1 MIKNEWLIKHFYKNK
16 AIRAIIHYPDHRIRL
31 YWCIP
36 VNGNVTINNKTYSC
50 DANRDYFSLFNR
62 IPTFTY
68 QVDKIEPLRFD
79 DIKPSAYSASEY
91 NTAINNKIVR
101 DIFSANDNKKM
112 DLVSA
117 VIVGMVAI
125 VLIVGVAMFFLYKEV
140 EALKTMI
147 AEIRETLRVVTGQ

>member
-1 MIKNEWLIKHFYKNK
+1 MIKNEWVIKHFCKNK

-36 VNGNVTINNKTYSC
+36 INGNVTINNKTYSC
-50 DANRDYFSLFNR
+50 DANRDYFSLLNR

-79 DIKPSAYSASEY
+79 DIEPSAYSAAEY

-101 DIFSANDNKKM
+101 DIFSASDKKT
-112 DLVSA
+112 DLVTS

-125 VLIVGVAMFFLYKEV
+125 VLIVGVAAFFMYKEI
-140 EALKTMI
+140 ESIKTVI

>member
-1 MIKNEWLIKHFYKNK
+1 MITNQWLIKRFYKNK
-16 AIRAIIHYPDHRIRL
+16 AIRAIIHYPDHRIRI

-36 VNGNVTINNKTYSC
+36 VNGLVTINEKTYSC

-79 DIKPSAYSASEY
+79 DIQPSAYSAAEY

-101 DIFSANDNKKM
+101 DIFSASDKKT
-112 DLVSA
+112 DLVTA
-117 VIVGMVAI
+117 VIVGMAAI
-125 VLIVGVAMFFLYKEV
+125 VLILGVVAFFLYKEI
-140 EALKTMI
+140 ENIKAAMEEMRDI
-147 AEIRETLRVVTGQ
+147 LRTVTGQ